1 MDVLKDIVFP
11 QSPTNILLLK
21 YLLFLTLLILLPYLS
36 VLLSTT
42 LFSAMHF
49 NKGKSTGNRDY
60 LVFANELID
69 MFTANKVMS
78 ISLGLIPLLSIIFI
92 LGQLLLN
99 SSLNVTSHLFFAFII
114 FVAALIYLY
123 TYKHSYKLKNIFNLV
138 NVSETT
144 SKDLVSEFEGLKESN
159 SKLLS
164 KSGIIGF
171 ILLAVVSYILISV
184 LQIVSDSTRWAS
196 ENSFFDILI
205 SANSFLYFLFYLS
218 FSFSITCAAIMFKFF
233 KSGQKAYSENYLNYV
248 KTFSLKTGLIFTFI
262 QPLLFVLTVISSP
275 KSALSFQ
282 IFIAGAIILAL
293 MLIIS
298 VMFYIMYKESKTN
311 LGGSA
316 VLVFLILISV
326 IIYKDQLA
334 FDTASQKQMLNI
346 NNEYNLYAAHIK
358 EKAGILEVIEISG
371 EDIYNAKCIACHKFD
386 AVLVG
391 PAYNDVLPKYDG
403 KREDL
408 ISFIL
413 NPKKINPDFTA
424 MPNQGL
430 KPKEAEAIAD
440 YIVKIYNESK

>member
-49 NKGKSTGNRDY
+49 NKGKNKGNRDY
-60 LVFANELID
+60 LIFANELID
-69 MFTANKVMS
+69 MFTVNKVMS
-78 ISLGLIPLLSIIFI
+78 ISLGLIPLLSIMFI
-92 LGQLLLN
+92 LSQLLLN
-99 SSLNVTSHLFFAFII
+99 SSLNVTSHLFFALII
-114 FVAALIYLY
+114 FIAALIYVY
-123 TYKHSYKLKNIFNLV
+123 TYKYSFRLKNIFNLV

-144 SKDLVSEFEGLKESN
+144 SKDLVKEFEGLKESN

-164 KSGIIGF
+164 KSGIIAF
-171 ILLAVVSYILISV
+171 LLLSIVSYILISV
-184 LQIVSDSTRWAS
+184 LQIVSDSSRWTADS
-196 ENSFFDILI
+196 SFFDLLL

-233 KSGQKAYSENYLNYV
+233 KSGQKEFGQDYLNYV
-248 KTFSLKTGLIFTFI
+248 KTFSLKTGLIFTFV

-275 KSALSFQ
+275 KSSLSFQ
-282 IFIAGAIILAL
+282 IFIAGAIILLL
-293 MLIIS
+293 MLVIS
-298 VMFYIMYKESKTN
+298 IMFYVMYKESKVN

-316 VLVFLILISV
+316 VLIFLILISA

-334 FDTASQKQMLNI
+334 FDTASQKQILNV
-346 NNEYNLYAAHIK
+346 NMEYSLYADHIK
-358 EKAGILEVIEISG
+358 EKAGILEVVEISG

-386 AVLVG
+386 TRLVG
-391 PAYNDVLPKYDG
+391 PPYNEVLPKYEG
-403 KREDL
+403 KTADL
-408 ISFIL
+408 VSFIL
-413 NPKKINPDFTA
+413 NPKKVNPDYTA